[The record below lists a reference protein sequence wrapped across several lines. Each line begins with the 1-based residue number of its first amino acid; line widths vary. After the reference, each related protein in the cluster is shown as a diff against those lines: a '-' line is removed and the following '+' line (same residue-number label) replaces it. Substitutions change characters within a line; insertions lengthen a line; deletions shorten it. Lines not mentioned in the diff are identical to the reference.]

1 MSRQRLWGL
10 PYEEAAQAGRQGLWR
25 AILNYDPKRGPP
37 FTSYAYKA
45 IMHYVWAAVQ
55 SHFRRMRREVPLGV
69 LALYGVAWAPDPAWL
84 RDQREIRQEL
94 HKLVARLPERLR
106 RVLVWLRQPAHSQ
119 ELRGLLA
126 RHTQEQYELAE
137 GLAQAWLR
145 RRGGRHGD

>member
-1 MSRQRLWGL
+1 
-10 PYEEAAQAGRQGLWR
+10 
-25 AILNYDPKRGPP
+25 
-37 FTSYAYKA
+37 
-45 IMHYVWAAVQ
+45 MHYVWAAVQ

-106 RVLVWLRQPAHSQ
+106 RVIVARFGLEGEAPRTLQAIGGQLGLTRERVRQLQCEALVWLRQPAHSQ

-126 RHTQEQYELAE
+126 RHTQEQYE
-137 GLAQAWLR
+137 
-145 RRGGRHGD
+145 GD